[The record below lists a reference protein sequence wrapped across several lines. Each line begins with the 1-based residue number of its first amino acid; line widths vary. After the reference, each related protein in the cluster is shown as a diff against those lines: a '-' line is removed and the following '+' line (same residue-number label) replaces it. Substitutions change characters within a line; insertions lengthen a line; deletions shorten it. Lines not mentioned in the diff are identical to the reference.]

1 MILVNPFALISL
13 CCLALLPLSGS
24 VTGAAVATSQ
34 CRCLFGDACWPSASA
49 FSKLAKQVSQPLLRP
64 LPPASPCYPASDP
77 SGNCDAVHKLW
88 TDASWRANQ
97 SGAMQ
102 GANFETFV
110 FKNDTTSACFMNT
123 SLDIPCT
130 QGSVPVVGVDARTDA
145 DVQAA
150 VQFVAAHNLRL
161 VVKSTGHD
169 LSGRSTAR
177 GSFIIWTHNM
187 KNITFH
193 DSFTPTGAPKSETHD
208 HAITLGAGVQWQ
220 DAYEAVNAKNRV
232 LVGGLSA
239 GGTVGA
245 ASGWILGGGHSILS
259 PSFGL
264 GVDNVLE
271 FTMISS
277 NGTRFVANAHRNA
290 DLFFALRGGGGGTYG
305 VVTSVTYQTHP
316 NLPLIASVLSVSTNS
331 STPTAAL
338 QKLFTDLIRISP
350 NLSDAGWAGFASI
363 APEPSTGALGMSA
376 LHILLNGTM
385 DRAND
390 TIDPLFTSARSLAA
404 STPDGLSVQ
413 TAITTPV
420 DSFFT
425 WFMNFFPQTSDS
437 GTSGALGS
445 WLLPRDVVEQDPDRV
460 AETLIP
466 LTGLTVMV
474 SGGAVSRVN
483 PGAMGVNPAWRKALL
498 HTIFATGWAEGTPND
513 IINELVDGVKQN
525 MTTLRAL
532 APKSGAY
539 FNEASLFEPNPQ
551 QTFFGSNKDKLKAI
565 KHRFDPIGL
574 FVVREGIGSDDWDG
588 NLVCR
593 VA

>member
-1 MILVNPFALISL
+1 MISANPPPLLSFSG
-13 CCLALLPLSGS
+13 LALLFLTGT

-34 CRCLFGDACWPSASA
+34 CRCLFGDTCWPSPSA

-64 LPPASPCYPASDP
+64 VPPASPCYPISDP
-77 SGNCDAVHKLW
+77 SGDCDAVHRLW

-150 VQFVAAHNLRL
+150 VKFAASHNLRL

-193 DSFTPTGAPKSETHD
+193 DTFTPAGAPRSETHD

-220 DAYEAVNAKNRV
+220 EAYKAVNAKNRV

-277 NGTRFVANAHRNA
+277 NGTRFITNAHRNS

-331 STPTAAL
+331 STPTPSL
-338 QKLFTDLIRISP
+338 QKLFADLIRISP

-363 APEPSTGALGMSA
+363 APDPSTGALGLSA
-376 LHILLNGTM
+376 LHILLNGTT
-385 DRAND
+385 DQAD
-390 TIDPLFTSARSLAA
+390 ESIGPLFTSARSLAA
-404 STPDGLSVQ
+404 SAPSGLSVQ
-413 TAITTPV
+413 TAMTTRV

-425 WFMNFFPQTSDS
+425 WYTNFFPQTGDS

-466 LTGLTVMV
+466 LTGLTAMV
-474 SGGAVSRVN
+474 GGGAVSRVD

-498 HTIFATGWAEGTPND
+498 HTIFATGWAEGTPTSA
-513 IINELVDGVKQN
+513 INGLVDEVKQN

-532 APKSGAY
+532 APNSGAY
-539 FNEASLFEPNPQ
+539 FNEASLFEPNPL
-551 QTFFGSNKDKLKAI
+551 QTFFGSNKDNLKAI
-565 KHRFDPIGL
+565 KQKFDPIGL
-574 FVVREGIGSDDWDG
+574 FVVREGIGSDDWDT